1 MDVCGKALPKAERQ
15 VDIIMNMKREIIK
28 YGVAILAIVN
38 MIWLF
43 GFQYRLP
50 RKATDNQTVE
60 AADTATTSEAAD
72 VATTAEAVDVIT
84 SGITIDFAEEEEP
97 EEDAET
103 EENAVRCRVDSNSL
117 NVREG
122 PGTNYNVVT
131 TAKYNE
137 MLTVLDVEN
146 GWVHIRNDGGQEGY
160 VSENYVEIV
169 ENQSE

>member
-1 MDVCGKALPKAERQ
+1 
-15 VDIIMNMKREIIK
+15 MNMKREIIK

-97 EEDAET
+97 EEDAES
-103 EENAVRCRVDSNSL
+103 EENTVRCLVTGTSSL

-122 PGTNYNVVT
+122 PGTDYRVVT